1 MFMKQKTS
9 MADIKIIGTDCV
21 PTIQCRWAT
30 GATRSQH
37 LAAGAYQL
45 QEI

>member
-1 MFMKQKTS
+1 

-21 PTIQCRWAT
+21 PIIQCCCTA
-30 GATRSQH
+30 GMEGVSQH

-45 QEI
+45 QEM